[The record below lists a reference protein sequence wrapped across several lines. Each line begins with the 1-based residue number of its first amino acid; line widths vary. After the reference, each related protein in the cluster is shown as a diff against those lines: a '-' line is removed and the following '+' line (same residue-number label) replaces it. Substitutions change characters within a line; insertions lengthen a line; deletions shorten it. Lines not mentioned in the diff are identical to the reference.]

1 MQRSLNQRAQALSQ
15 ICRQP
20 LLGYFHHGGDCHAH
34 AKNRIRFAINCKSSG
49 FSIWGMVFSR
59 PLFIGDWLWILQ
71 TENFNP
77 AVFQQLLKSSVARN
91 QKTGL
96 QKIEPLFNEQAISFK
111 IRKKLDL
118 DKLDS
123 VFRVVACSKPSAEFR
138 DSLAQSVFAASY
150 RERDAKHL
158 TMHIVSLKFKQ
169 SRKQSSKLT

>member
-1 MQRSLNQRAQALSQ
+1 M
-15 ICRQP
+15 
-20 LLGYFHHGGDCHAH
+20 H
-34 AKNRIRFAINCKSSG
+34 
-49 FSIWGMVFSR
+49 
-59 PLFIGDWLWILQ
+59 

-77 AVFQQLLKSSVARN
+77 TGLQQLLKSSVARN

-118 DKLDS
+118 DKLYS
-123 VFRVVACSKPSAEFR
+123 VFRVVACSKPSAESI
-138 DSLAQSVFAASY
+138 DSLAQGVFAASY

-169 SRKQSSKLT
+169 SPKQSSKLT